1 MARLI
6 NIRCRWYLLM
16 FVALCF
22 IETCDNVAAEEVLP
36 SKLSQNVGAPTLKF
50 LYW

>member
-1 MARLI
+1 MARLNQI
-6 NIRCRWYLLM
+6 SCFWYLLV
-16 FVALCF
+16 FAGLCF
-22 IETCDNVAAEEVLP
+22 LESHTDAAADDILP

>member
-1 MARLI
+1 MARLKQLS
-6 NIRCRWYLLM
+6 CFWYLLA
-16 FVALCF
+16 FAGLCF
-22 IETCDNVAAEEVLP
+22 LESHNSVTAEDVLP